1 MSQAPSTSISASTPS
16 PNFQSIFYAAL
27 KAYEKKTKKDLLAH
41 PLAAQLQTCSSPSDI
56 LAVLQEKVNELDQS
70 RSADERLS
78 HWLNPTVNVLYSFS
92 ATIGAGVGLVFSP
105 ASVIFSGIGVLLLA
119 AKDVEASQDALIDLF
134 ERIENFFKRL
144 ETYTSVPPTDAMT
157 DIIVKIMIEVLNIFA
172 IATKEMRR
180 GRATKFMKK
189 LLGKKE
195 MEDALKRLDKL
206 TQDEAR
212 MSAAEILK
220 LTHIVM
226 NDGKETKRVVQKLAN
241 NMDDAKWDQVR
252 ESLVK
257 WVPSPDPSTNQSIAC
272 GIQHDGS
279 AQWFFRGRI
288 FSEWK
293 STGSLLWIYGKPGSG
308 KSILCSAIIQDIQTL
323 CNVGLGSIAYFYFD
337 FRDLEKQNRRNLLPS
352 LLVQLSAQSSLRCD
366 ILHRLYLEHGKG
378 TQKPTEVAL
387 TQCLKEMLTIPDQPP
402 IYLILDALD
411 ECPNSYGIPSPRA
424 QVLIL
429 VQQLMDLQLPHL
441 HICVSS
447 RPEFDI
453 RATFGRLALHSVSLH
468 DESGQKEDIVDYVK
482 SVVYSD
488 SETMMKR
495 WREEDKKM
503 VVETLSDKADGMFRW
518 VFCQLETLQQCLPQS
533 LRRTL
538 NELPESLD
546 GTYERVMMEIKRAN
560 QSHAYRMLQ
569 CLTVA
574 NRPLSVA
581 ELAEIL
587 AFDFDEAKGGIPKL
601 NSNWRW
607 EDHEEAVLSTCS
619 SLVTVVPRR
628 QRSPIVQFSHF
639 SVKEFLMSERLASSR
654 RDISQGVLAEY
665 AAWHWMTH
673 ARIENVASQVRDGID
688 VLFDLDRPYFEAWVQ
703 LHDID
708 ADDDGYFPNMP
719 DPERGARPLYYAAL
733 CGFPEIVEHLTLK
746 YPQYASA
753 RGGLCGTALHA
764 ASFKGHLQVVRYLLQ
779 HGVDVNARDSG
790 QETPLLLASFQGRGD
805 VVQCLL
811 DYGANVDLRDQFLNT
826 PLNLAASWRHVDV
839 VRLLLEHNADVNSQ
853 ENRGLTPLH
862 QVVMGTSFE
871 AVRLHIAR
879 LLLKHGA
886 NPNARNHE
894 LRTPLHV
901 LSQRPDLLDVLR
913 VLLEHGADLDAEDK
927 DGKTPLQLSL
937 EGEYGEVTRL
947 LSGYSSKPTSQ

>member
-1 MSQAPSTSISASTPS
+1 MSQVPSTSASTSGSASS
-16 PNFQSIFYAAL
+16 SNFQSIFNAAL
-27 KAYEKKTKKDLLAH
+27 KAYEKKTKKDLLSH
-41 PLAAQLQTCSSPSDI
+41 PLAAQLKACDSPNDI

-78 HWLNPTVNVLYSFS
+78 QWLNPTINVLYSFS
-92 ATIGAGVGLVFSP
+92 ATIGTGVGLVFSP

-119 AKDVEASQDALIDLF
+119 AKDVEASQDVLIDLF

-157 DIIVKIMIEVLNIFA
+157 DIIVKIMVEVLNIFA

-180 GRATKFMKK
+180 GRATKFLKK
-189 LLGKKE
+189 LIGKKE

-212 MSAAEILK
+212 MAAAEILK

-226 NDGKETKRVVQKLAN
+226 NDGKETKHVVQQLAN
-241 NMDDAKWDQVR
+241 SMDDAKWDQVR
-252 ESLVK
+252 ECLRT
-257 WVPSPDPSTNQSIAC
+257 WVPSPDPSTNHSIAC

-308 KSILCSAIIQDIQTL
+308 KSILCSAIIQDIRTL
-323 CNVGLGSIAYFYFD
+323 SKAGLGSIAYFYFD
-337 FRDLEKQNRRNLLPS
+337 FRDLDKQNRRNLLPS

-366 ILHRLYLEHGKG
+366 IFHRLYLEHEKG
-378 TQKPTEVAL
+378 TQNPTETAL
-387 TQCLKEMLTIPDQPP
+387 MQCLRDMLSIPDQPP
-402 IYLILDALD
+402 IYIILDALD
-411 ECPNSYGIPSPRA
+411 ECPNSCGIPSSRA
-424 QVLIL
+424 QVLSL
-429 VQQLMDLQLPHL
+429 VKQLMDLRLPHL
-441 HICVSS
+441 HICVTS

-453 RATFGRLALHSVSLH
+453 RATLGRLALHSVSLH

-488 SETMMKR
+488 SDETMMKR

-503 VVETLSDKADGMFRW
+503 VVETLSEKADGMFRW

-581 ELAEIL
+581 ELVEIL

-619 SLVTVVPRR
+619 SLVTVVPNDE
-628 QRSPIVQFSHF
+628 SPIVQFSHF
-639 SVKEFLMSERLASSR
+639 SVKEFLMSDRLATSR
-654 RDISQGVLAEY
+654 RDISQYHISLVDAHTLLAQASLAVLLRDPDVNGHVDRGVLAEY
-665 AAWHWMTH
+665 AAEHWMIH
-673 ARIENVASQVRDGID
+673 AKIEDIASQIRDGMEG
-688 VLFDLDRPYFEAWVQ
+688 LFDPDKPYFDAWVD

-708 ADDDGYFPNMP
+708 TRYEPPEMP
-719 DPERGARPLYYAAL
+719 DLERGARPLYYAAL
-733 CGFPEIVEHLTLK
+733 CGFHELVEHLTLK
-746 YPQYASA
+746 FPQHASA

-764 ASFKGHLQVVRYLLQ
+764 ASFEGHLQVVRYLLRY
-779 HGVDVNARDSG
+779 GMDVDVRNSEDDTA
-790 QETPLLLASFQGRGD
+790 LLLASWKGHCD

-811 DYGANVDLRDQFLNT
+811 KHGAD
-826 PLNLAASWRHVDV
+826 
-839 VRLLLEHNADVNSQ
+839 HNADVNSQ
-853 ENRGLTPLH
+853 DNQG
-862 QVVMGTSFE
+862 
-871 AVRLHIAR
+871 
-879 LLLKHGA
+879 
-886 NPNARNHE
+886 
-894 LRTPLHV
+894 RTPLH
-901 LSQRPDLLDVLR
+901 DVVMAIDSR
-913 VLLEHGADLDAEDK
+913 HR
-927 DGKTPLQLSL
+927 
-937 EGEYGEVTRL
+937 YM
-947 LSGYSSKPTSQ
+947 